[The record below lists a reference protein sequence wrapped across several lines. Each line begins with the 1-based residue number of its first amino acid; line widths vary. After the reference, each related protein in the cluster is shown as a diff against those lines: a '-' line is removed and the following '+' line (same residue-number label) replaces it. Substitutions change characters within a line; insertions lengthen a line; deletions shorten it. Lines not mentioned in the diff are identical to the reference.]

1 MVEPSKTSWTDSLP
15 SRGRAGDGAYFNSK
29 LLLFGEYGLMFD
41 AMALSVPFPRFSG
54 RLDFDISGSQHES
67 TSEIRKL
74 YDHLKTGDSFQQ
86 LRYPFDLEHLHE
98 DLNKGLFFNSNI
110 PQKYGVGSSGALV
123 AALFKRYGAVS
134 VPEKD
139 LKPDLLKFDFALL
152 ESFFHGRSSGVD
164 PLISFLNQPML
175 IDSKK
180 KLQKV
185 GFSLDQT
192 GLSVALIDTKLVG
205 ATGPLVQHFIDRF
218 NFPEFEHAFEN
229 HFIPA
234 NNGCIEHLLAGNTNG
249 FFASLEWLIR
259 FELAHFQRMIPDDFR
274 PLMEEALD
282 DQVYI
287 KLLGSGGGGFLLTF
301 ARSEGSLTQWAGKH
315 GIDLLKVV

>member
-1 MVEPSKTSWTDSLP
+1 MVQSSETSRPESFPSW
-15 SRGRAGDGAYFNSK
+15 GRAGDGAFNSK

-54 RLDFDISGSQHES
+54 RLDFDPAGDEQLS
-67 TSEIRKL
+67 TAEIRKL
-74 YDHLKTGDSFQQ
+74 HDHLKNGDSFQR
-86 LRYPFDLEHLHE
+86 LYYPFDLARLNE
-98 DLNKGLFFNSNI
+98 DLGKGLFFNSNI

-134 VPEKD
+134 VPEED
-139 LKPDLLKFDFALL
+139 LQPDLLKQDFALL

-180 KLQKV
+180 KVSKV
-185 GFSLDQT
+185 DFSLEQT
-192 GLSVALIDTKLVG
+192 GLTVSLIDTKLVG
-205 ATGPLVQHFIDRF
+205 ATGPLVQHFVDRF
-218 NFPEFEHAFEN
+218 NVPEFEHAFEN

-234 NNGCIEHLLAGNTNG
+234 NNGCIQHLLSGNIAE

-259 FELAHFQRMIPDDFR
+259 FELLHFQRMIPDDFH
-274 PLMEEALD
+274 PMMEKALEER
-282 DQVYI
+282 VYI
-287 KLLGSGGGGFLLTF
+287 KLLGSGGGGFLLSF
-301 ARSEGSLTQWAGKH
+301 AQSEEILNQWAQKQK
-315 GIDLLKVV
+315 LEMLKVV